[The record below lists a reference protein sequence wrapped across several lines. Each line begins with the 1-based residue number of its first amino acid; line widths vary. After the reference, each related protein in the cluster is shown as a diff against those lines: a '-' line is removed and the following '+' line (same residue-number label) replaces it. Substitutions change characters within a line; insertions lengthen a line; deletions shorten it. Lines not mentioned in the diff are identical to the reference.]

1 MLSHNFNVR
10 LNSLT
15 SMEESTPT
23 EVSTSND
30 TIVDTPSQASAN
42 TSQVSQTDIFIIDL
56 EKKMTSRFD
65 DLDNELL
72 NLKDV
77 IIKPSSKERASQK

>member
-10 LNSLT
+10 LNSVT

-23 EVSTSND
+23 GVSTSND
-30 TIVDTPSQASAN
+30 TIVDTPSQTSAN

-72 NLKDV
+72 NLKDI
-77 IIKPSSKERASQK
+77 IIKPSSKEQASQK

>member
-1 MLSHNFNVR
+1 
-10 LNSLT
+10 
-15 SMEESTPT
+15 MEESTPT

-42 TSQVSQTDIFIIDL
+42 TSQVSQTDIFVIDL

>member
-1 MLSHNFNVR
+1 
-10 LNSLT
+10 
-15 SMEESTPT
+15 MEESTPT
-23 EVSTSND
+23 EVSTSID

>member
-1 MLSHNFNVR
+1 
-10 LNSLT
+10 
-15 SMEESTPT
+15 MEESTPT

-42 TSQVSQTDIFIIDL
+42 TSLVSQTDIFIIDL

>member
-1 MLSHNFNVR
+1 
-10 LNSLT
+10 
-15 SMEESTPT
+15 MEESTPT